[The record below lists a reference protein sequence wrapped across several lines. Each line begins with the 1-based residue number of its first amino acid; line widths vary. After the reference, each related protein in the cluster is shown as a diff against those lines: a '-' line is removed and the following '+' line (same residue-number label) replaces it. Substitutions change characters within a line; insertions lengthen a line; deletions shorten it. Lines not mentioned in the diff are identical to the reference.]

1 MILESRKAIKALDK
15 KEGIKIMSLMKA
27 AYCAVGAECT
37 IRYLG
42 ESVDKDKYLK
52 TVKSIWRDEIENLGE
67 REFVTAELLKWKSD
81 IQVAIGD
88 EEMCSKLLKKY
99 IRNYGFLFTKNI
111 VGEEWAIMGSTF
123 LD

>member
-15 KEGIKIMSLMKA
+15 KEGIKIMSSMKA

-52 TVKSIWRDEIENLGE
+52 TVKSIWRDEIEN
-67 REFVTAELLKWKSD
+67 
-81 IQVAIGD
+81 
-88 EEMCSKLLKKY
+88 
-99 IRNYGFLFTKNI
+99 
-111 VGEEWAIMGSTF
+111 
-123 LD
+123 